1 MPQLSQDTQAATF
14 TTAYFTGPERY
25 RLAVHEAANVPLSF
39 KQTPATNAMQSG
51 KRMARAAW
59 SLRERIRAARLS
71 PFEAKLPLPSTCSPR
86 APSRPLERMQRF
98 SLVDFL
104 PSELALGQRQE
115 AGEAKHEGR
124 EQ

>member
-1 MPQLSQDTQAATF
+1 MLGHLPLTFKLSW
-14 TTAYFTGPERY
+14 
-25 RLAVHEAANVPLSF
+25 
-39 KQTPATNAMQSG
+39 QTRSMHA
-51 KRMARAAW
+51 KRQT
-59 SLRERIRAARLS
+59 RELIRTARLS
-71 PFEAKLPLPSTCSPR
+71 PFEAKLRLPSTCSPR
-86 APSRPLERMQRF
+86 APSGPLERMQRF